1 MLQNIIKQERK
12 DMNGFVKLGNTI
24 KYYRNKRNLDIQTMA
39 QKLNISTKRMQDIE
53 NGKVTYTFATL
64 EKIASIL
71 EVTLPDLLNFSQN

>member
-1 MLQNIIKQERK
+1 
-12 DMNGFVKLGNTI
+12 MNGFVKLGNTI